1 MIDTSKVK
9 DFTGLFEECKNL
21 QKINL
26 TGVNTESAERFLN
39 MFAGCHA
46 LTQLDISHFAAGSSL
61 NYIDSMFRDCEQLTA
76 VYVNQEF
83 YDPRVQ

>member
-1 MIDTSKVK
+1 M
-9 DFTGLFEECKNL
+9 
-21 QKINL
+21 
-26 TGVNTESAERFLN
+26 AA

-76 VYVNQEF
+76 VFVNQEF
-83 YDPRVQ
+83 YDRAYSDEIKNNKRLFENSSVTDFTKK